1 MLLVLLTD
9 ETARSHPRER
19 TELFPLLRS
28 NYQRE
33 LQRDGSFS
41 QVSKR
46 NAALSHGVS
55 CRQDS
60 DFLAYRAKCA

>member
-41 QVSKR
+41 QVSKETPPFPT
-46 NAALSHGVS
+46 ASHVGKIVIS
-55 CRQDS
+55 
-60 DFLAYRAKCA
+60 